1 MAEAIIIGCIYVG
14 PFILA
19 ITIPAF
25 IFENVLPAIRRRR
38 ARRRRD
44 G

>member
-1 MAEAIIIGCIYVG
+1 MAEALAIACIYVG

-19 ITIPAF
+19 ITIPTV
-25 IFENVLPAIRRRR
+25 IFENIIPAIRRRR

>member
-1 MAEAIIIGCIYVG
+1 MAEALAIACIYVG
-14 PFILA
+14 PFILV
-19 ITIPAF
+19 ITIPTV
-25 IFENVLPAIRRRR
+25 IFENIIPAIRRRR